1 MNIIS
6 MHQIILGIGIFKYG
20 ILNIT
25 NAFLNLQYL
34 QECGKIYE
42 SQITVEKETSLRWPS
57 IDINGEVLV
66 KFIDNK
72 LYLFSNY
79 DSRFRK
85 RFSKYEN

>member
-42 SQITVEKETSLRWPS
+42 SQITVEKR
-57 IDINGEVLV
+57 N
-66 KFIDNK
+66 KFT
-72 LYLFSNY
+72 LA
-79 DSRFRK
+79 
-85 RFSKYEN
+85 KY

>member
-1 MNIIS
+1 LKLGDMNIIS

-42 SQITVEKETSLRWPS
+42 SQITVEKR
-57 IDINGEVLV
+57 N
-66 KFIDNK
+66 KFT
-72 LYLFSNY
+72 LA
-79 DSRFRK
+79 
-85 RFSKYEN
+85 KY